1 MIVFLI
7 LHEGSVFLFFSEW
20 GPVNEIEGDEYLH
33 KIFKIFL
40 NQKKNYNNLHSIVN
54 KANLS
59 IICHPIK
66 YETKS
71 KIKKKTPKLIK
82 ESQMEVQYRS

>member
-40 NQKKNYNNLHSIVN
+40 NQKKKLQQFAFY
-54 KANLS
+54 
-59 IICHPIK
+59 C
-66 YETKS
+66 EQG
-71 KIKKKTPKLIK
+71 KLIDH
-82 ESQMEVQYRS
+82 RSSN